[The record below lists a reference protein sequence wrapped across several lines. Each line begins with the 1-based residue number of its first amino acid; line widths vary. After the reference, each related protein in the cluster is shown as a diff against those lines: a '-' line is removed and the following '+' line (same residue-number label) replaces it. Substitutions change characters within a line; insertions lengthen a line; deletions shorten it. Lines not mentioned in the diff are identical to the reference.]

1 MENNTRVVIAPTDMS
16 ALSVAAV
23 AHGAALARE
32 AGATLVLFTV
42 ITPREAEE
50 GLAQGRFVDMQFEEM
65 RSQLLWWFTTFVP
78 SETRKGVTVRALVTV
93 GHPEQEIIAA
103 AESLHAWMIVIATH
117 GRTGLRRA
125 LFGSVA
131 EATLRH
137 APCPVITVR
146 GTASKEPSAP
156 RPTPSL
162 ETRTDAELVARFA
175 ASVDG
180 VVAVDTAGLCYRI
193 SDRHVK
199 VQ

>member
-1 MENNTRVVIAPTDMS
+1 MDNGRRVVLAPTDMS

-23 AHGAALARE
+23 SHGAALAQE

-50 GLAQGRFVDMQFEEM
+50 GLAQGRFLDTQFDEL

-78 SETRKGVTVRALVTV
+78 AEAREGVRVQALATV

-131 EATLRH
+131 EAVLRH
-137 APCPVITVR
+137 ALCPVITVR
-146 GTASKEPSAP
+146 RPAPGEPSVPHRVGRA
-156 RPTPSL
+156 S
-162 ETRTDAELVARFA
+162 AVA
-175 ASVDG
+175 
-180 VVAVDTAGLCYRI
+180 AGQTEI
-193 SDRHVK
+193 HPH
-199 VQ
+199 

>member
-1 MENNTRVVIAPTDMS
+1 MEVTKRIVLAPTDMS

-23 AHGAALARE
+23 RHGATLAQE

-50 GLAQGRFVDMQFEEM
+50 GLAQGRFLDTQFEEL
-65 RSQLLWWFTTFVP
+65 RAQLLWWFTTFVP
-78 SETRKGVTVRALVTV
+78 AEARQGVSVQALATV
-93 GHPEQEIIAA
+93 GHPEQEIVAA

-131 EATLRH
+131 EAVLRH

-146 GTASKEPSAP
+146 GPAPAEFSVSHRGGRASLLAP
-156 RPTPSL
+156 GQA
-162 ETRTDAELVARFA
+162 ET
-175 ASVDG
+175 
-180 VVAVDTAGLCYRI
+180 
-193 SDRHVK
+193 HPH
-199 VQ
+199 